1 MHAAQ
6 ATSAARP
13 TIAPLAREVWT
24 PLGRWSYTV
33 HGQRRRPGDLD
44 VLLLHAL
51 FLDSGSWRDQVEP
64 LAELGRV
71 VVLDMPGHGR
81 SEVPPPFDLAR
92 QADALA
98 FALPAMDVRRAVC
111 VGSSWG
117 GTLAIHLALRHP
129 ACVAGLALLGSGAE
143 AQARHRKARFR
154 LLLGIVASFGLSPW
168 LARTQ
173 IAPLMFAARSR
184 RERPELVEA
193 FVKSAT
199 AVPGEALIR
208 AARAAAIE
216 QPDVLGRLGSLAVP
230 ALVICGGADAGYQR
244 AASER
249 MARAIPGAKLEWV
262 EGAGHL
268 SQLERP
274 EEVNRLLV
282 PFVAD
287 ILE

>member
-6 ATSAARP
+6 ATTAARP
-13 TIAPLAREVWT
+13 TSAALVREVWT
-24 PLGRWSYTV
+24 PLGRWSYAV
-33 HGQRRRPGDLD
+33 HGQRRRPGDPD

-51 FLDSGSWRDQVEP
+51 FLDSGSWRAQLEP
-64 LAELGRV
+64 LARLGRV

-81 SEVPPPFDLAR
+81 SEVPPPFDLTR

-117 GTLAIHLALRHP
+117 GSLAVHLALRHP
-129 ACVAGLALLGSGAE
+129 ACVAGLALLGSSAE
-143 AQARHRKARFR
+143 AQTAYRKARFR
-154 LLLGIVASFGLSPW
+154 LLLGIVASFGLSPR

-184 RERPELVEA
+184 RERPELVDA
-193 FVKSAT
+193 FVRSAT
-199 AVPGEALIR
+199 AVRGEALIR
-208 AARAAAIE
+208 AARAVAIE
-216 QPDVLGRLGSLAVP
+216 QPDVLGRLGSLKVP
-230 ALVICGGADAGYQR
+230 ALVVCGSEDAAHQR
-244 AASER
+244 ALSER
-249 MARAIPGAKLEWV
+249 MAGAIPGAKLEWV

-274 EEVNRLLV
+274 EAVNRLLV
-282 PFVAD
+282 PFVAG
-287 ILE
+287 LLL